1 MSSCPSRHKRSLW
14 HRERIA
20 EGTAL
25 LDGSIGKATPG
36 EYQLQAA
43 IAALH
48 DRAARPE
55 DTDWPQILA
64 LYGLL
69 EQLTGNPVVTLNKA
83 VAAAMADGLSA
94 GLAVLDEVDD
104 RLAGHHRLH
113 SVSAHL
119 LELAGDREAALEHYR
134 SAAALATNLAE
145 QRHLAKQAARLK
157 SVPGEVAARGD
168 L

>member
-1 MSSCPSRHKRSLW
+1 QLARMTHRLLPDDGEVAGLLALMLLVDARRPARTDAEGELVPLAAQDRSLW

-43 IAALH
+43 IAA
-48 DRAARPE
+48 
-55 DTDWPQILA
+55 
-64 LYGLL
+64 
-69 EQLTGNPVVTLNKA
+69 
-83 VAAAMADGLSA
+83 
-94 GLAVLDEVDD
+94 
-104 RLAGHHRLH
+104 
-113 SVSAHL
+113 
-119 LELAGDREAALEHYR
+119 
-134 SAAALATNLAE
+134 NLAE